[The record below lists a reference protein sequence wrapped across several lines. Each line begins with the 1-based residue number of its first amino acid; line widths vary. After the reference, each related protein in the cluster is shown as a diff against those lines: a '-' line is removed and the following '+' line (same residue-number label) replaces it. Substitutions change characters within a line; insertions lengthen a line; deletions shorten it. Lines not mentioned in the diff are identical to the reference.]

1 MALVSNVLLFTGI
14 NKILFIAIA
23 FGFVFSV
30 ETEFCLCVLTL
41 ALLLKT
47 VNRKRVLEFRLKIE
61 QTFCNLSLLVA
72 LDYSYDIFEILK
84 QTLLYFQQLIFVA
97 TSCCY
102 CFESGFSFP

>member
-1 MALVSNVLLFTGI
+1 MALVSNILLFTGI

-30 ETEFCLCVLTL
+30 ESEFCLCLLTL
-41 ALLLKT
+41 ALLSKT

-84 QTLLYFQQLIFVA
+84 TKLTVVSATYFCSDLLLLLF
-97 TSCCY
+97 
-102 CFESGFSFP
+102 